1 MQSRPAATCARTP
14 QLIQALDFQP
24 CSAPFNVTA
33 IPPASAEAPM
43 EVYFLSPQ
51 VRNDDVY
58 PFGGHFRVT
67 VAPDG
72 KMLSSRAFTKNC
84 LDMPAPPADAFGF
97 GVSHLLDPIPTEI
110 HVSTALVARNPVLVM
125 TGDRTWQFDGRS
137 ITLLDPS
144 KIKGHRKR

>member
-1 MQSRPAATCARTP
+1 
-14 QLIQALDFQP
+14 
-24 CSAPFNVTA
+24 
-33 IPPASAEAPM
+33 M

-51 VRNDDVY
+51 VRNDVY

-144 KIKGHRKR
+144 KIKGRRKR